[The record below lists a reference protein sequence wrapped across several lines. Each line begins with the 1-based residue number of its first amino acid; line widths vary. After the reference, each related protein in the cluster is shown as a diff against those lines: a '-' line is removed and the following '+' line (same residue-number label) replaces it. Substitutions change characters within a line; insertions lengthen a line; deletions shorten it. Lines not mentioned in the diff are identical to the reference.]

1 MTPNEVRRIK
11 NLPPIEG
18 GNKLVMA
25 SAAPANN
32 EPAKTEPASAEPAG
46 DEPTDPEGTS

>member
-25 SAAPANN
+25 VAAPAA
-32 EPAKTEPASAEPAG
+32 PTPTEGNP
-46 DEPTDPEGTS
+46 